1 MKNFLL
7 FAVFTTARVL
17 YAQTAVDSKEEIP
30 IGEIKQVVTIQ
41 TRDTS
46 LPLLLF
52 LHGGPGGSV
61 MGYSDKFTH
70 RLQEHFIVV
79 QWDQRE
85 TGQTL
90 ALNESPVPLTLD
102 VFQRDTETIIAY
114 LLKRYNREK
123 LYLVAHSWGTVLGF
137 HIARTH
143 PELLYA
149 YIPIGPMINQ
159 LESERL
165 ALSAMRKDAM
175 ARRNEKAI
183 EELNKVNI
191 PFGNGEQLYYH
202 RKWLQVFSG
211 SRRTLSKSYVDNWSA
226 TWLAVFNEAS
236 KDNLMETLPSIA
248 CPVYFFAGRKDYQ
261 TNSSIAEKYHL
272 ALKAPRKGF
281 FWFETGH
288 SIPGAAPEQMQDII
302 IEKILPETFIFQK
315 PGALISTQ

>member
-1 MKNFLL
+1 MKYLLL
-7 FAVFTTARVL
+7 FALFITAEVL
-17 YAQTAVDSKEEIP
+17 YAQTAVDSKEEIL
-30 IGEIKQVVTIQ
+30 IGGIKQVITIQ

-61 MGYSDKFTH
+61 MGYSKKFTH
-70 RLQEHFIVV
+70 RLQDHFVVV

-90 ALNESPVPLTLD
+90 ELNASPVPLTLPL
-102 VFQRDTETIIAY
+102 FQRDTETIIAY

-123 LYLVAHSWGTVLGF
+123 LYLVAHSWGTALGF

-159 LESERL
+159 LESERI
-165 ALSAMRKDAM
+165 ALSAMRKDAL
-175 ARRNEKAI
+175 ARGNEKEL
-183 EELNKVNI
+183 EELGKVNI
-191 PFGNGEQLYYH
+191 PFANGEHLYYH
-202 RKWLQVFSG
+202 RKWLQAFSG

-226 TWLAVFNEAS
+226 TWLDVFNEAS
-236 KDNLMETLPSIA
+236 KDNLMETLPSIG

-261 TNSSIAEKYHL
+261 TNSSIAQQYHS

-288 SIPGAAPEQMQDII
+288 SIPGAAPERMQEII
-302 IEKILPETFIFQK
+302 IEKILPETFIIQK
-315 PGALISTQ
+315 PAPLISTQ